1 MVLQVHK
8 WIYTWVTGVIDREEF
23 MEFEVLKVFKQSSC
37 TWNMFWNILLVA
49 VCLGQVIQHSQQCKF
64 HGHFPF
70 SNIEHAW
77 KYDEIRLQTIDSQSL
92 TVD

>member
-1 MVLQVHK
+1 
-8 WIYTWVTGVIDREEF
+8 

-49 VCLGQVIQHSQQCKF
+49 VCLVQVTPIANNANSM
-64 HGHFPF
+64 G
-70 SNIEHAW
+70 
-77 KYDEIRLQTIDSQSL
+77 